1 MIIQEFQSEL
11 TIFGVPRNHVTFNA
25 KRPTLVIRAQVLK
38 GQITLSNGLIAIQ
51 LISVKKKRT
60 AHPPDRNLSNR

>member
-38 GQITLSNGLIAIQ
+38 GQITLSNG
-51 LISVKKKRT
+51 
-60 AHPPDRNLSNR
+60 